1 MAWNDGIVGNALQI
15 AQTDNSPLR
24 VMAGPGTGKSFA
36 MRRRVARLLEVE
48 KVDPDRILAVTFTRT
63 AAKDLKN
70 ELDDLDIEGSE
81 NIDAGTLHSFC
92 FRLLSKNRVLEYLS
106 RHPQPLLTIAQS
118 GVLKFQAEPMLYDL
132 QRKGDFGG
140 LRDMTTRIRAY
151 EAAWA
156 RLQVDDPGRAQNQV
170 DANFERELISWL
182 SFHQG
187 MLVGELVPYALRY
200 LRENPASPE
209 LEMYDYVIVD
219 EYQDLN
225 RAEQELVDCI
235 STNSSISIVG
245 DVDQSI
251 YSFKHA
257 HPEGII
263 EYSDTHDDTHD
274 EILNECRRCPK
285 SVVSI
290 ADSLIKENH
299 DTDDVRL
306 TAHQNNPDG
315 QVDIAQFNS
324 FDDESNG
331 LSELINHLVNNDDYD
346 PGDILMLT
354 PRRAIAYQVRD
365 NLNDLNIPVHSY
377 YQEEALEDQQAQL
390 AFNKLSLLVDREN
403 RIALRYWLGYG
414 SNTWHRNPYR
424 YVIDHCNQH
433 GLSPINVLEGL
444 ENGDIKLPYSAPL
457 IDRYREINQ
466 ELMDLEAMNVEE
478 VLNILFPESEEWAE
492 QLRELALGV
501 FHQEITLRNF
511 LGELTTKLTQ
521 PVMPEDGEYVRIM
534 SLHKSKGLSSPVVI
548 VAGCVEGLIPM
559 INTDLP
565 GPEQRRMLEEQRRL
579 FYVAITRTRQRLILS
594 SFRNIDRAL
603 AFRIGAL
610 VQGSR
615 TITSRFIRELG
626 NSAPNVMNGHN
637 WAENDYQ

>member
-48 KVDPDRILAVTFTRT
+48 NVDPERILVVTFTRT

-70 ELDDLDIEGSE
+70 ELEDLDIDGSE

-92 FRLLSKNRVLEYLS
+92 FRLLGKNRVLQYLN
-106 RHPQPLLTIAQS
+106 RYPQPLLTIPQS

-132 QRKGDFGG
+132 QRRGGFGG

-170 DANFERELISWL
+170 DANFERELIRWL
-182 SFHQG
+182 SFHKG
-187 MLVGELVPYALRY
+187 MLIGELVPYALRY

-235 STNSSISIVG
+235 STNSSVSIVG

-251 YSFKHA
+251 YSFKYA

-315 QVDIAQFNS
+315 QVDIVQFNS
-324 FDDESNG
+324 FEDESNG
-331 LSELINHLVNNDDYD
+331 LSELINHLVNNEDYD

-365 NLNDLNIPVHSY
+365 NLANLDIPVHSY

-390 AFNKLSLLVDREN
+390 AFNKLSLLVDRQN

-414 SNTWHRNPYR
+414 SNTWHRHPFS
-424 YVIDHCNQH
+424 YVVDHCNQH

-444 ENGDIKLPYSAPL
+444 ESGDIDLPYSAQL
-457 IDRYREINQ
+457 IDRYLEIMQ
-466 ELMDLEAMNVEE
+466 ELIDLDAMNVEE
-478 VLNILFPESEEWAE
+478 VLNTLFPEGEEWAK
-492 QLRELALGV
+492 QLRKLALGV
-501 FHQEITLRNF
+501 YQQEITLKKF

-521 PVMPEDGEYVRIM
+521 PVMPEEGEYVRIM

-559 INTDLP
+559 IDTDLP
-565 GPEQRRMLEEQRRL
+565 VPEQRRMLEEQRRL

-594 SFRNIDRAL
+594 SFGNINRAL
-603 AFRIGAL
+603 AYRIGAR
-610 VQGSR
+610 VHGSR

-626 NSAPNVMNGHN
+626 NTAPEVMNGHN
-637 WAENDYQ
+637 WAENNYQ

>member
-36 MRRRVARLLEVE
+36 MRRRVARLLEVVG
-48 KVDPDRILAVTFTRT
+48 VDPGKILAVTFTRT
-63 AAKDLKN
+63 AAKDLRN
-70 ELDDLDIEGSE
+70 ELDELDIEGSE

-92 FRLLSKNRVLEYLS
+92 FRLLGKNHVLQYLG
-106 RHPQPLLTIAQS
+106 RHPQPLLTIPQS

-132 QRKGDFGG
+132 QRRGEFGG
-140 LRDMTTRIRAY
+140 LREMTTRIRAY

-156 RLQVDDPGRAQNQV
+156 RLQIDNPGRAQNQV
-170 DANFERELISWL
+170 DADFERELNNWL
-182 SFHQG
+182 SFHKG

-209 LEMYDYVIVD
+209 LNMYDYVIVD

-225 RAEQELVDCI
+225 RAEQELIDCI

-274 EILNECRRCPK
+274 EVLNECRRCPK

-306 TAHQNNPDG
+306 AAHQNNPEG
-315 QVDIAQFNS
+315 RVDIVQFNS
-324 FDDESNG
+324 FNYESNG
-331 LSELINHLVNNDDYD
+331 ISDLINNLVHNEGYE
-346 PGDILMLT
+346 PGDILLLT

-365 NLNDLNIPVHSY
+365 NLNVLNIPVHSY
-377 YQEEALEDQQAQL
+377 YQEEALEAHEAQL
-390 AFNKLSLLVDREN
+390 AFNKLSLLVDGEN

-414 SNTWHRNPYR
+414 SNTWHRNPYK
-424 YVIDHCNQH
+424 YVVDHCNQV
-433 GLSPINVLEGL
+433 GVSPINVLEDL
-444 ENGDIKLPYSAPL
+444 DNGNIDLPYSAPI
-457 IDRYREINQ
+457 IDRFREIKQ
-466 ELMDLEAMNVEE
+466 ELQYLETLNVEE
-478 VLNILFPESEEWAE
+478 VLNFLFPEDEEWAE

-501 FHQEITLRNF
+501 FQEEVTLQNF
-511 LGELTTKLTQ
+511 LNELTTKLTQ
-521 PVMPEDGEYVRIM
+521 PVMPEGGEYVRIM

-548 VAGCVEGLIPM
+548 VAGCVEGIIPM
-559 INTDLP
+559 IDANLAR
-565 GPEQRRMLEEQRRL
+565 PEQEKMLEEQRRL
-579 FYVAITRTRQRLILS
+579 FYVAMTRTRQRLILS
-594 SFRNIDRAL
+594 SFRNIDWATSQRL
-603 AFRIGAL
+603 RVRVRGNM
-610 VQGSR
+610 
-615 TITSRFIRELG
+615 TITSRFISELG
-626 NSAPNVMNGHN
+626 NTAPNVVNGHT
-637 WAENDYQ
+637 WAENGYQ